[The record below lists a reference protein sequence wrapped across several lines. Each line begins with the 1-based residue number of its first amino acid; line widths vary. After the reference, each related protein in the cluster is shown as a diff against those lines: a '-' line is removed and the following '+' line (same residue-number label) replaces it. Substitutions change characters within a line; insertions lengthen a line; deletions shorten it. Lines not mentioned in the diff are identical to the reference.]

1 MTVVPPGGTVIPT
14 RIAVPIARPLAR
26 VVLLASLLLVWSLLA
41 ACAPSV
47 TQVRPVRYAGDR
59 DAVFEVVIATM
70 RQAGFEVVVDD
81 RVYGL
86 VRGRLTRTGTVTVR
100 YDVNVTIASSRTAA
114 LGSTTVVS
122 FESRTNHPSGVIP
135 EQAALIEAV
144 LAALDA
150 RFMRS

>member
-1 MTVVPPGGTVIPT
+1 MIPPRIVVP
-14 RIAVPIARPLAR
+14 RPPSSNR
-26 VVLLASLLLVWSLLA
+26 VVTFAVLALLSSLLA

-47 TQVRPVRYAGDR
+47 TEVRPVRYAADR
-59 DAVFEVVIATM
+59 DTVFEVVIATM
-70 RQAGFEVVVDD
+70 REAGFEVVVDD

-86 VRGRLTRTGTVTVR
+86 VRGRLSRSGTLQSR

-114 LGSTTVVS
+114 LGATTVVA
-122 FESRTNHPSGVIP
+122 FEARTNNPSGVIP

-150 RFMRS
+150 RFTRS